1 MAEIWKS
8 DFSFLDPA
16 YACSKWST
24 LS

>member
-8 DFSFLDPA
+8 GFSFLDPA
-16 YACSKWST
+16 QACSKWST

>member
-16 YACSKWST
+16 HACSKWST